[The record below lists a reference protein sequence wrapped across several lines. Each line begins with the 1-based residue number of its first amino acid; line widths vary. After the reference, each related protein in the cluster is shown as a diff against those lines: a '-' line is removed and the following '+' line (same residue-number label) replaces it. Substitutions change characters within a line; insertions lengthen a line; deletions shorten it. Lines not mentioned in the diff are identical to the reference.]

1 MKRRGQLAAA
11 VSCGLAAAMWTI
23 GAVAALSAGV
33 EGVSAVLLVVCAG
46 VWIGAFRVNLRGY
59 LKGT

>member
-1 MKRRGQLAAA
+1 MRRRAQLIAA

-23 GAVAALSAGV
+23 GAVVALSAGV
-33 EGVSAVLLVVCAG
+33 EGVSAALLVVCAG
-46 VWIGAFRVNLRGY
+46 VWIAAFLVNLRRY